1 MFIFI
6 LFSCSFCCFSFF
18 KQVPR
23 DMANSSGEE
32 ICGKGSPLQCHDEIP
47 SSIADQLINPTC
59 KILSCCDYF
68 LSYWKAFVSF
78 PDLFL
83 SAHFDSVNGHSEL
96 VIERVSKEDSGTYVC
111 TAENSV
117 GFVKAIG
124 FVYVKGR

>member
-1 MFIFI
+1 MIF
-6 LFSCSFCCFSFF
+6 L
-18 KQVPR
+18 
-23 DMANSSGEE
+23 G
-32 ICGKGSPLQCHDEIP
+32 
-47 SSIADQLINPTC
+47 
-59 KILSCCDYF
+59 
-68 LSYWKAFVSF
+68 YWEAFVPF
-78 PDLFL
+78 PGLSL

>member
-1 MFIFI
+1 M
-6 LFSCSFCCFSFF
+6 LL
-18 KQVPR
+18 P
-23 DMANSSGEE
+23 N
-32 ICGKGSPLQCHDEIP
+32 
-47 SSIADQLINPTC
+47 
-59 KILSCCDYF
+59 
-68 LSYWKAFVSF
+68 
-78 PDLFL
+78 LFL